1 MSQHIHGEIE
11 KLKRRVLSLSGVV
24 ESSLEKATA
33 AVLRNDTDLADEV
46 IAADEGVDEMEVE
59 IEEECLK
66 ILALYQPVATDL
78 RFVVAVLKLNNDL
91 ERVGDLAVNI
101 AEQVQA
107 VKTADPTVRPHVLP
121 TMIDR
126 VRDMFKQS
134 LDALI
139 NLDADAARAVGAA
152 DDEVDDMHRGM
163 FGYVVRAMKENP
175 AHADEGEPGARRGA
189 HPFSFDLALPRAHRR
204 SRHQYRRGRH
214 LHDRRRHRAAH
225 WSPRRGRLGGGT
237 TRRGFVRECAS
248 SSCPFDSPRRR
259 APRSGVFLTVSARG
273 RAR

>member
-175 AHADEGEPGARRGA
+175 AHAEVLIHFLSISRYLERIADHATNIAEDVIYMTEGDIVRHTGA
-189 HPFSFDLALPRAHRR
+189 PEED
-204 SRHQYRRGRH
+204 
-214 LHDRRRHRAAH
+214 D
-225 WSPRRGRLGGGT
+225 
-237 TRRGFVRECAS
+237 
-248 SSCPFDSPRRR
+248 
-259 APRSGVFLTVSARG
+259 
-273 RAR
+273 